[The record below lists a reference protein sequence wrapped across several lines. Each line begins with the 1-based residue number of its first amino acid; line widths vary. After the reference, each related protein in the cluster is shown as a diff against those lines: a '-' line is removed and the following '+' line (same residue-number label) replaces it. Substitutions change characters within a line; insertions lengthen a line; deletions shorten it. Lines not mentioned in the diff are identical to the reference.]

1 MRNNKTTKIL
11 VGTDFKLLS
20 NHAMFKETKQ
30 RRLSKFLTL
39 KRIVDMVDHAYS
51 SGNREEDSQKINASL
66 DCIEVPG
73 PRLAWD
79 TEQKIIFYVVGE
91 NKARE

>member
-1 MRNNKTTKIL
+1 M
-11 VGTDFKLLS
+11 GTDFKLLS

-39 KRIVDMVDHAYS
+39 KQIVDMVDPAYS
-51 SGNREEDSQKINASL
+51 SGNWERRIVKKINASL

-73 PRLAWD
+73 SRLAWN
-79 TEQKIIFYVVGE
+79 TEQEIIFYMVGE